1 MAFWRGDPWV
11 EKLSKIATTSLIAD
25 AIIDWICKNSSSG
38 GAYWV
43 GFLGQSGCT
52 FDQITTES
60 VSVLQNNLKKEKLKQ
75 CMFSLRKTAL
85 SIFPTKALC

>member
-11 EKLSKIATTSLIAD
+11 ERKKEIFKSATTSPIAD
-25 AIIDWICKNSSSG
+25 SIIDWICKNSSKNSSSG

-60 VSVLQNNLKKEKLKQ
+60 VSVLQNNLKK
-75 CMFSLRKTAL
+75 RKVEAMHV
-85 SIFPTKALC
+85 